1 MVCLVWAVTMGMVAT
16 NYGKSVFARF
26 VLLTPPTTLVTRHSV
41 VGARFVVRQGDE
53 RGGNPRGCDYVI
65 KVLIS
70 YRC

>member
-1 MVCLVWAVTMGMVAT
+1 MVCPVRAVTMGMVAT

>member
-41 VGARFVVRQGDE
+41 VGGRFVVR
-53 RGGNPRGCDYVI
+53 
-65 KVLIS
+65 
-70 YRC
+70 